1 VSPIT
6 TPALIASGIA
16 LLTITNPIGSLPIF
30 LSLTKGLPSQR
41 QRRIGIW
48 VGVAVFA
55 VLVVSLFAG
64 KYILQAFGI
73 DITSFRIAG
82 NLLVATIGWAMLTA
96 KQNIVTTD
104 PAASSPVVVPLAIPI
119 IAGPGA
125 ISLIITFSES
135 YSSIVDLLM
144 GVAMIF
150 VVALAIAVV
159 LYFSPEVTKVVKPTA
174 MSIVTRVFGLLLL
187 SIAIQSILSALG
199 TAFPVLIGAPPTS
212 S

>member
-1 VSPIT
+1 MTDIS
-6 TPALIASGIA
+6 TPALIASGVA

-30 LSLTKGLPSQR
+30 LNLTKEFPTQR
-41 QRRIGIW
+41 QRRIGVW

-82 NLLVATIGWAMLTA
+82 NLLVASIGWAMLTA

-104 PAASSPVVVPLAIPI
+104 ASSSPVVVPLAIPI

-144 GVAMIF
+144 GVVMIL
-150 VVALAIAVV
+150 VVSLAIAVV

-199 TAFPVLIGAPPTS
+199 DAFPVLTGTPATS
-212 S
+212 